1 MNMNRIVL
9 LCIAAFSMA
18 AAPQNGAVPS
28 GNVANGKI
36 LFTKIGCYQCH
47 GYAGQG
53 GRAGARIVPTELKV
67 QDLIRYV
74 RRPPGEMPAYTEK
87 VASDQELTDIYAYIK
102 SFPSPKAVKDIP
114 LLSEMKNR
122 R

>member
-1 MNMNRIVL
+1 MRTILGIYM
-9 LCIAAFSMA
+9 AAFGLIAVAQTRGVSGADA
-18 AAPQNGAVPS
+18 AH
-28 GNVANGKI
+28 GKV

-53 GRAGARIVPTELKV
+53 SRAGARLVPMELRA

-87 VASDQELTDIYAYIK
+87 VVSDADLTDIYAYLK
-102 SFPSPKAVKDIP
+102 SFPTPKRLKDLP
-114 LLSEMKNR
+114 LLNDLKNR

>member
-1 MNMNRIVL
+1 MNRIL
-9 LCIAAFSMA
+9 LLSLAACAMA
-18 AAPQNGAVPS
+18 SAQNRAAGGDVT
-28 GNVANGKI
+28 NGKV

-53 GRAGARIVPTELKV
+53 GRAGARIVPTVLKA

-87 VASDQELTDIYAYIK
+87 VVSDQELTDIYAYIK
-102 SFPSPKAVKDIP
+102 SFPPAKEIKDIP
-114 LLSEMKNR
+114 LLKEMKDR
-122 R
+122 H

>member
-1 MNMNRIVL
+1 MNKILVL
-9 LCIAAFSMA
+9 CLAAVSMIAAQPA
-18 AAPQNGAVPS
+18 
-28 GNVANGKI
+28 GNVANGKV
-36 LFTKIGCYQCH
+36 LFTKIGCFQCH

-53 GRAGARIVPTELKV
+53 GRAGASLVPMALKA

-87 VASDQELTDIYAYIK
+87 VASDQELTDVYAYIK
-102 SFPSPKAVKDIP
+102 SLPSPKAVKDIP
-114 LLSEMKNR
+114 LLNDMRER